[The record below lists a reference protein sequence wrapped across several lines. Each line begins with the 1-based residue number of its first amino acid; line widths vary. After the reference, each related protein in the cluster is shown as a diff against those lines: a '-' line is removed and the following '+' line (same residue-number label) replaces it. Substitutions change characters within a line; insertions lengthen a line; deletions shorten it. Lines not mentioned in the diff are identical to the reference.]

1 MAPVWAPFG
10 PVALGA
16 DAWLEATD
24 GTGLLDRCFY
34 RVETLPPLDLAADLD
49 ATAIRD
55 STAVFATSGAQADGR
70 IGERETDGGEIY
82 SLGRRG
88 AVDFTVTAP
97 RGGIYQLE
105 IHGGQHRSFVS
116 EKNFP
121 LRVFIDGED
130 YGRRWL
136 FTDGGESRGVM
147 SLVTPWLTSGDHQ
160 VRVWFDNPASNTSLA
175 ITAVN
180 LVELDGADADGDGLA
195 DWASARLA
203 ANNTIDVAPS
213 SSVVS
218 PVCIEGT
225 TPFFSK
231 LGILADGAPVTPG
244 HGVGTRWFANVPLA
258 PNAPTGIEIGFED
271 GGLKATRLIEWVPH
285 NLLDG
290 GGDLTVRQGDSIL
303 FSALPPGAT
312 GSFTI
317 SSGGAEETS
326 SEPVVR
332 SFDTAGAHT
341 VTGTHTGGASATIT
355 VIGGGFPD
363 LPPATFAKN
372 KRDWSCPDL
381 PPSAI
386 IEHDTRAL
394 VEEAGTPS
402 GGGRSFQVRGEH
414 FEDLWMVARIF
425 PGGPSSITPTLMPTT
440 PDPKR
445 HRNGVRKCRK
455 PHRR

>member
-326 SEPVVR
+326 SGP
-332 SFDTAGAHT
+332 SF
-341 VTGTHTGGASATIT
+341 GASIRPVPIPLPALIPAVRPPRSPSLEAVFPTSLRPLSRKTNAIGAARIYRLPQSSSTIR
-355 VIGGGFPD
+355 GRWWRRPGR
-363 LPPATFAKN
+363 PPAADAASRCAANISKTSG
-372 KRDWSCPDL
+372 WSRVFSPAAHPRSHL
-381 PPSAI
+381 P
-386 IEHDTRAL
+386 
-394 VEEAGTPS
+394 
-402 GGGRSFQVRGEH
+402 
-414 FEDLWMVARIF
+414 
-425 PGGPSSITPTLMPTT
+425 
-440 PDPKR
+440 
-445 HRNGVRKCRK
+445 
-455 PHRR
+455 